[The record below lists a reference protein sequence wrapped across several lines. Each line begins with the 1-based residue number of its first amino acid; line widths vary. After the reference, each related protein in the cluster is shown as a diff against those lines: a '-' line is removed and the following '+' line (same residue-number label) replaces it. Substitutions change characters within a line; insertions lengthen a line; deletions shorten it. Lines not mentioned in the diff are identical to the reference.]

1 MLLSRGF
8 HSCERRNDMKNL
20 GFGLMRLPLLDGND
34 QKNFDKKQVCEM
46 VDSFLAQGF
55 TYFDTAYM
63 YHDGYSERLVKEV
76 LVQRHKRDSY
86 LLATKLPT
94 MMLKEVEDME
104 RIFNEQLDRTGA
116 EYFDYYLLHCLNKDN
131 YATCN
136 RLGAF
141 DFVMQKKADGIVKK
155 IGFSYHDNAE
165 LLDEI
170 LTAHPEME
178 FVQLQINYL
187 DWEDNGVQSRKCYEV
202 ARKHGKDII
211 VMEPVKGGKLADL
224 PKSAEDL
231 LKEKEPDL
239 SAASWAVRFAASCE
253 GVIMVLSGMSNM
265 QQLTDNTSYMCDFR
279 QLTDE
284 EKKLCFKAADIINSA
299 ESVPCTACRYCVEGC
314 PMNIPIPEYFSLFN
328 GERNDEAKAKY
339 AELAEKGGKASDCI
353 ACGQCEGHCP
363 QHIKIIERLKDVAA
377 ALE

>member
-1 MLLSRGF
+1 
-8 HSCERRNDMKNL
+8 MKNL
-20 GFGLMRLPLLDGND
+20 GFGLMRLPLLDGSD

-76 LVQRHKRDSY
+76 LVQRHNRDSY

-94 MMLKEVEDME
+94 MMLKEVGDME

-231 LKEKEPDL
+231 LKEKEPGL

-265 QQLTDNTSYMCDFR
+265 QQLTDNTSYMSDFR

-299 ESVPCTACRYCVEGC
+299 GSVPCTACRYCVEGC

-339 AELAEKGGKASDCI
+339 AGLAEKGSKASDCI
-353 ACGQCEGHCP
+353 VCGQCEGHCP